1 MAIHTPRPDD
11 GDGLDVPDFMK
22 PETPTLRLVHK
33 DQQPTLNLTKDTPV
47 EAAPANAVAPVEGR
61 IVEHQGHRE
70 TPAWIQSGKTL
81 AARTATHPIRNV
93 LYLGWAGR
101 GYRTLANRWL
111 DGYRDDY
118 PHMIR
123 TARAEL
129 KAATGTADQ
138 SKAKSIV
145 RARRA
150 DYFEHRWKYLAKTGG
165 WAAPV
170 IGGTAVG
177 AITGGALIDL
187 LMAVAAVAA
196 GAWHGRP
203 DPAAQT
209 PGGPRPAPVSTIAG
223 EVVPASGDNATA
235 VLTVDE
241 LGEGKPFPIA
251 AVDTPQRLAECVL
264 RALLAE
270 SVPVVEARDV
280 VRYPW
285 GWQCIVRVSEGT
297 PEAIIKAA
305 GDLET
310 RLDLPTGG
318 VRPQPLLEKRACA
331 KIRFVEGDPFASAP
345 PPEYRAPKSLS
356 IIDKARIG
364 TCIDG
369 SPLAITL
376 AGVMALVVA
385 ASGGGKTGIL
395 QNLGEVTTACRDCIT
410 IDLDPHGD
418 GLEDLSDAARLTGRS
433 HVQIEHVL
441 LFLLMLSKARA
452 RLRKKLGMGRK
463 WTTSPEH
470 PAIVVLF
477 DEFPKASDL
486 AKKLAFELLLVG
498 RKEAVWVVLASQ
510 GGTKLYLGENIAQML
525 AMQIVG
531 PCKVGDTRAV
541 MGEGSVAE
549 GWLPHRLSP
558 ATQTDPKDAGHV
570 YVRGLPGAPDMPVEY
585 KVHEH
590 PRGTLARLAQERREA
605 GLLEPDADSLEA
617 MAGVDLPDF
626 VEPVYDA
633 EGNLKKEAPVELLTW
648 EQLLRLCDAVP
659 PAAGADSPE
668 RRTVRHVLEAMDAAG
683 ADRMRV
689 ETMLGLLQ
697 QQHPDV
703 YGGWGRE
710 QLGQVLRDAGCGTTA
725 PIGAVD
731 GLSNARGYRR
741 DTLAATL

>member
-1 MAIHTPRPDD
+1 MAIHTPHPGASTD
-11 GDGLDVPDFMK
+11 LDVPDFMK
-22 PETPTLRLVHK
+22 PETPTLNLV
-33 DQQPTLNLTKDTPV
+33 KDTAV
-47 EAAPANAVAPVEGR
+47 ETAPMPAPQPVEGVV
-61 IVEHQGHRE
+61 VEHQGH
-70 TPAWIQSGKTL
+70 TQPPAWVQSSKAL
-81 AARTATHPIRNV
+81 ATRASRHPVDNW
-93 LYLGWAGR
+93 LYLGWAVR
-101 GYRTLANRWL
+101 GWRNLANRWL
-111 DGYRDDY
+111 DGWRDDY
-118 PHMIR
+118 PHMIH

-129 KAATGTADQ
+129 KVADTAAEQTRA
-138 SKAKSIV
+138 KALV
-145 RARRA
+145 TARRGE
-150 DYFEHRWKYLAKTGG
+150 YFEHRLKYAAKTGG
-165 WAAPV
+165 WTLAVA
-170 IGGTAVG
+170 GGTAVG
-177 AITGGALIDL
+177 AVTGGALIDL
-187 LMAVAAVAA
+187 LMVVAAIAVGAWNGRPETSAAEVTAGTVLARSETTTIPTAA
-196 GAWHGRP
+196 GDVMDAG
-203 DPAAQT
+203 A
-209 PGGPRPAPVSTIAG
+209 ST
-223 EVVPASGDNATA
+223 VVM
-235 VLTVDE
+235 TVDQ

-251 AVDTPQRLAECVL
+251 QAKTPQQLAECVL
-264 RALLAE
+264 RAMLAE
-270 SVPVVEARDV
+270 NVPVVEVRDV

-285 GWQCIVRVSEGT
+285 GWQCTVRVSDGT

-310 RLDLPTGG
+310 KFDLPTGG
-318 VRPQPLLEKRACA
+318 VRPQPMLEKRACA
-331 KIRFVEGDPFASAP
+331 KLRLVDGDPFASAP

-369 SPLAITL
+369 SPLVITL
-376 AGVMALVVA
+376 SGVMAVVVA

-463 WTTSPEH
+463 WITSPEH

-570 YVRGLPGAPDMPVEY
+570 YVRGLPGVPDTPVEY

-590 PRGTLARLAQERREA
+590 PREQLARLAKERREA
-605 GLLEPDADSLEA
+605 GLLEPDAESLDA

-648 EQLLRLCDAVP
+648 EQLLRLCEAEP
-659 PAAGADSPE
+659 PAAGAGTESAE
-668 RRTVRHVLEAMDAAG
+668 RRTVRQVLEAMDDAG

-697 QQHPDV
+697 QQHPDL
-703 YGGWGRE
+703 YGGWTRE
-710 QLGQVLRDAGCGTTA
+710 ELGQALRDAGCGTTV

-741 DTLAATL
+741 EALAAAL